1 MEALKV
7 GKTKYLNKLNKDEAK
22 ERLHLVLLQD
32 RANVSADFLDMM
44 KQEIIEVI
52 KKYIDIDEK
61 EMDVKLTN
69 KQNSDGTTGAPA
81 LYANIP
87 IVGIKSE
94 TRKKTNKIK
103 LKEMDNNTQSNKD
116 DKNSKKKV
124 DKSNSKTQK
133 GDKKLAKSTEKTENK
148 EDKID
153 KEDNKKQDKSQDK
166 NQDKNQAKVQDK
178 DQDVKKADKKE
189 DTKLQ
194 KENDEKKNNKK
205 S

>member
-1 MEALKV
+1 MFKKIKNIFKKL
-7 GKTKYLNKLNKDEAK
+7 GKKNDPNRLNKDEAK

-61 EMDVKLTN
+61 AMDVKLTN

-103 LKEMDNNTQSNKD
+103 LQEIGKESENSE
-116 DKNSKKKV
+116 KNKKV
-124 DKSNSKTQK
+124 ENNKQK
-133 GDKKLAKSTEKTENK
+133 VEKTKTDSKENK
-148 EDKID
+148 IEENKKVEK
-153 KEDNKKQDKSQDK
+153 KEDNKVKSK
-166 NQDKNQAKVQDK
+166 
-178 DQDVKKADKKE
+178 DKKE
-189 DTKLQ
+189 NKSSVKKNVSTKSNKKENKDTK
-194 KENDEKKNNKK
+194 
-205 S
+205 